1 MRGALSKAEACQR
14 RNINQPAHSFD
25 VGRAGIRYA
34 TAGELR
40 QAGFAVIHTC
50 MRKGEGYGH
59 VSIIC
64 RTRIRW
70 MSRSET
76 GLRRFRMQSDGIRV
90 PSGKHQLLAVGAA
103 WYAQQLSVQARSSH
117 AAPARVDEPNAAL
130 LAAAQGILA
139 SNRT

>member
-59 VSIIC
+59 VSIIWPDADPLDEQE
-64 RTRIRW
+64 RDW
-70 MSRSET
+70 PPKVQDA
-76 GLRRFRMQSDGIRV
+76 F
-90 PSGKHQLLAVGAA
+90 AA
-103 WYAQQLSVQARSSH
+103 CFTEQ
-117 AAPARVDEPNAAL
+117 E
-130 LAAAQGILA
+130 G
-139 SNRT
+139 